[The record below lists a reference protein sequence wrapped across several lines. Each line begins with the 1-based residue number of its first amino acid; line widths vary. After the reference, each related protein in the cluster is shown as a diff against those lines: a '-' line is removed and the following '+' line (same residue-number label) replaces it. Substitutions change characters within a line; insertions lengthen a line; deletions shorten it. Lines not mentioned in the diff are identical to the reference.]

1 MKDTEQIFIDQT
13 LTTMLVKKSKYVPGF
28 VGSDR
33 SIFLYF
39 ITSWFKYKDTLA
51 LTYHKI
57 SSMMYLKKETE
68 NTEK

>member
-1 MKDTEQIFIDQT
+1 MKDTEQIFIDQS

-39 ITSWFKYKDTLA
+39 ITSWFKYK
-51 LTYHKI
+51 TY
-57 SSMMYLKKETE
+57 
-68 NTEK
+68 